1 MGKNRTKVLVIGLL
15 LIVGLALIT
24 CSGNSKSKNVPTPT
38 AQVLVTPIATNTLEP
53 TDSPPP
59 TPSPYPTAT
68 PDGWELTITP
78 TQIVWGD
85 LPDVLLQI
93 IIDPEAVDGVRV
105 RSGPGYDCPTNDPNC
120 NWTGSMFPSEPP
132 DPDMFPL
139 LQVDTSEDI
148 AWCEY
153 VSNFSLGA
161 NWSACEYLEPAT
173 KQECDIAED
182 LDLAEH
188 LSPC

>member
-1 MGKNRTKVLVIGLL
+1 MRTNRTKVLVVGLLFIVGLL
-15 LIVGLALIT
+15 LIT
-24 CSGNSKSKNVPTPT
+24 CSVKPKKAVPTPT

-53 TDSPPP
+53 TKLPPS

-68 PDGWELTITP
+68 PDGWELTVTP
-78 TQIVWGD
+78 TQIVLDD
-85 LPDVLLQI
+85 LLDALLQV

-105 RSGPGYDCPTNDPNC
+105 RSGPGYECPDDDPNC

-132 DPDMFPL
+132 NPDLFPL
-139 LQVDTSEDI
+139 LQVDTSKDI

-182 LDLAEH
+182 LDLEEYLA
-188 LSPC
+188 PC